1 MNDATLS
8 KLLASL
14 EKIKNMKKTLLTI
27 LMLTGIAIGLSPI
40 ILAKSIE
47 KSELNSKSNDT
58 EYREVK
64 GFTKIET
71 SGAFEI
77 RIIKSDSYSVKVEA
91 DEKII
96 KNIITEVVGDK
107 LVIRL
112 DKSGK
117 NDCDSKTNSK
127 LITIQMPTLNGLTCS
142 GASEVHSNDVFE
154 VEKFEL
160 KTSGASEVELGINAK
175 LLISKFSGASDI
187 DLKGKV
193 DTHALEMTGASDLDA
208 ENLEASKYAINSKG
222 ASDCRIYVTDE
233 LSISGSG
240 ASSIKYKGSPSKI
253 TKDTRGATEVSKL

>member
-8 KLLASL
+8 KLLSSL
-14 EKIKNMKKTLLTI
+14 VKIKNMKKTLLTI
-27 LMLTGIAIGLSPI
+27 LLLSGIALGLSPI
-40 ILAKSIE
+40 LFAKSFAI
-47 KSELNSKSNDT
+47 SELKNRNSET

-91 DEKII
+91 DEKIL
-96 KNIITEVVGDK
+96 KSIITEVVGDK

-117 NDCDSKTNSK
+117 NDCDSKMNAR
-127 LITIQMPTLNGLTCS
+127 LITIQMPTLTALTCS

-208 ENLEASKYAINSKG
+208 ENLQTSKYAISSKG

-253 TKDTRGATEVSKL
+253 TKDTKGATEVSKL